1 MHRHWWPTVAVGTV
15 VLVFSLVPL
24 GGGGSGGL
32 VVAGV
37 GVDKLL
43 HVVDYAALSF
53 ALGYGVG
60 RRDRPTLLAVFVVVV
75 AVGGAVEL
83 LQGLVPTRAPS
94 LADAAA
100 NAVGAALGTAGWWL
114 VGEVRRR

>member
-1 MHRHWWPTVAVGTV
+1 MHRRWWPLVAVGTV

-24 GGGGSGGL
+24 GGGDSGSL
-32 VVAGV
+32 AVAGV

-53 ALGYGVG
+53 ALGYAVG
-60 RRDRPTLLAVFVVVV
+60 RRDRTTLLAVFVAAV

-83 LQGLVPTRAPS
+83 LQGVVPTRHPS

-100 NAVGAALGTAGWWL
+100 NVVGAALGTAGWWF
-114 VGEVRRR
+114 VGDVKQR